1 MKKLCL
7 FLITLI
13 ATVGCACTM
22 TKASDAVKE
31 YLGKFNNQDAEIL
44 VELDEL
50 VKDENLTEEQSETYK
65 EVMKKQYTDL
75 KYEIVEETYNGDEA
89 TVTTKI
95 TVYDLYS
102 AQKEAETYKSE
113 HMEEFQNDNKI
124 YDADLFLD
132 YKIEQMKK
140 SDKRIEYT
148 IDFKV
153 IKKDGKWMVENV
165 STEDLEKIHGIYN
178 YSND

>member
-13 ATVGCACTM
+13 AAVGCACTM
-22 TKASDAVKE
+22 SKASDGVKE
-31 YLGKFNNQDAEIL
+31 YLGKFNNHDSEIL
-44 VELDEL
+44 VELDAL
-50 VKDENLTEEQSETYK
+50 VEEENLTEEQSKSYK
-65 EVMKKQYTDL
+65 ELMKKQYSDL
-75 KYEIVEETYNGDEA
+75 KYEIEEEIYNGDEA
-89 TVTTKI
+89 MVTTKI

-102 AQKEAETYKSE
+102 AQKEAENYRDE
-113 HMEEFQNDNKI
+113 NIDEFDDEEK
-124 YDADLFLD
+124 FLD
-132 YKIEQMKK
+132 YKIEQMTK

-153 IKKDGKWMVENV
+153 IKKDNKWVVENV

>member
-1 MKKLCL
+1 MKKLGL
-7 FLITLI
+7 ILITLI
-13 ATVGCACTM
+13 AAVGCACTM

-31 YLGKFNNQDAEIL
+31 YLGKYNNHDAEVL

-50 VKDENLTEEQSETYK
+50 VKDENLTDKQAESYK
-65 EVMKKQYTDL
+65 KLMKKQYTDL
-75 KYEIVEETYNGDEA
+75 KYEIVDETYNGDEA

-95 TVYDLYS
+95 TVYDLYN
-102 AQKEAETYKSE
+102 AQKEAEKYKDKNKSE
-113 HMEEFQNDNKI
+113 FQDDNAV
-124 YDADLFLD
+124 YDAAKFLE
-132 YKIEQMKK
+132 YKIEQMTNTNKTV
-140 SDKRIEYT
+140 EYT

-153 IKKDGKWMVENV
+153 IKKDGKWVLNEV